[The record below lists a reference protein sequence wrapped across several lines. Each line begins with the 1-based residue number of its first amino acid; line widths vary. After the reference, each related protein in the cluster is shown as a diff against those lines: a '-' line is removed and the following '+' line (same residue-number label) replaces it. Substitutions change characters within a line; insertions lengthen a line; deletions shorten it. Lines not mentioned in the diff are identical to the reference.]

1 MNLVRISAVFA
12 FGVLAACGGVPDET
26 RVASYGDGTR
36 PALSEPAQSEPAQSE
51 PAQSLS
57 AKTTAA
63 PAQESASA
71 AIAEARAAA
80 TAASAAPKEEKPAP
94 GALAFS
100 PVPDDDPKAPAQG
113 VTADDENAKIA
124 ALPQIAALPKQ
135 AAEPAV
141 GGTEPPAEAALRPS
155 VQPPVQPSA
164 QPRVQPYRVQL
175 AAYREPSGA
184 EAAWERLLRAY
195 PDLLTGQSR
204 TVRRADL
211 GATRGVVH
219 QLRVGPFSG
228 EAKALAF
235 CETLKKRGADCF
247 VVVARSQARE
257 GGQD

>member
-1 MNLVRISAVFA
+1 MSLVRISAVFA

-36 PALSEPAQSEPAQSE
+36 PALSEPALSEPAK
-51 PAQSLS
+51 PA
-57 AKTTAA
+57 AA
-63 PAQESASA
+63 PAQDSASA

-80 TAASAAPKEEKPAP
+80 AASAAPKEEKPGP

-100 PVPDDDPKAPAQG
+100 PAPDDDPNPPAQG
-113 VTADDENAKIA
+113 PTADDENA
-124 ALPQIAALPKQ
+124 QIAALPKQ
-135 AAEPAV
+135 AAEPAAD
-141 GGTEPPAEAALRPS
+141 GTKPPAEAALRP
-155 VQPPVQPSA
+155 PVQPAS

-175 AAYREPSGA
+175 AAYRQPSGA
-184 EAAWERLLRAY
+184 EAAWDRLLRAY

-219 QLRVGPFSG
+219 QLRVGPFAG
-228 EAKALAF
+228 EAKARAF

-247 VVVARSQARE
+247 VVVARNQARK

>member
-1 MNLVRISAVFA
+1 MSFAKISAVFA
-12 FGVLAACGGVPDET
+12 FGALAACGGVPDET

-36 PALSEPAQSEPAQSE
+36 PALSEPALTEPALSEPA
-51 PAQSLS
+51 
-57 AKTTAA
+57 KTAA
-63 PAQESASA
+63 APVQESASA

-80 TAASAAPKEEKPAP
+80 AAASAAPKEEKPAP

-100 PVPDDDPKAPAQG
+100 PAPDDDPNPPAQG
-113 VTADDENAKIA
+113 PSADDEND
-124 ALPQIAALPKQ
+124 QIAALPKQ
-135 AAEPAV
+135 AAALPKQAADPGVDGTKPA
-141 GGTEPPAEAALRPS
+141 AEAALRP
-155 VQPPVQPSA
+155 PVQPSG

-175 AAYREPSGA
+175 AAYRQPSGA
-184 EAAWERLLRAY
+184 EAAWDRLLQAY

-219 QLRVGPFSG
+219 QLRVGPFAG
-228 EAKALAF
+228 EAEARAF

-247 VVVARSQARE
+247 VVLARSQARK